1 MKGSDACSK
10 GSCPLMR
17 RLRAHPWMQTER
29 SRVLVLF
36 LSAAVLYLALIAVF
50 STVSFGQDFM
60 GPGVEAHPDIPFYQ
74 ERTRAILNGEVPY
87 LDFDTES
94 PPLIMYLMI
103 PAALM
108 GNSAMA
114 YALMFSGYAFI
125 TAGLIYTG
133 LRRFGNGRAWMATA
147 VFLFNPITWTTAAI
161 FIQDEMVVALFFV
174 LPILLLLCQRGTWSA
189 VASILG
195 TLTKVFSG
203 VLVPLV
209 LLKQKG
215 RDRIKALIAS
225 IATLG
230 LVSLPFLILGGED
243 FVFFFRYYLSQSG
256 VDGQK
261 EGISIWR
268 FLHDVGLSVPGPLLQ
283 LLFMGGTLLVLYII
297 WRKDIEPVRSGYLLL
312 MPFFLFFP
320 KIFTCYFI
328 IPFAVL
334 CLLSWDDKRPA
345 LLVTVAAFLAFFCQF
360 FESFEGS
367 ESFLP
372 TDGMWMALPI
382 AMSLAVHAVW
392 ICTVRILMEEPAI
405 RDCPPAP
412 GMPPRSGP

>member
-1 MKGSDACSK
+1 M
-10 GSCPLMR
+10 MQ
-17 RLRAHPWMQTER
+17 RLRSHPWMRTER
-29 SRVLVLF
+29 RRLLVLF
-36 LSAAVLYLALIAVF
+36 LAATILYLSLIAAF
-50 STVSFGQDFM
+50 NTVSFGQDLM
-60 GPGVEAHPDIPFYQ
+60 GPGVDAHPDVPFYQ
-74 ERTRAILNGEVPY
+74 ERTQAILDGEVPY

-108 GNSAMA
+108 GNSLLA

-133 LRRFGNGRAWMATA
+133 LRRFGSGRAWMASA
-147 VFLFNPITWTTAAI
+147 MFLFNPITWTTAVI

-174 LPILLLLCQRGTWSA
+174 LPLLLLLCQQGTWSA

-209 LLKQKG
+209 ILKQKG
-215 RDRIKALIAS
+215 RERMKALIAS

-261 EGISIWR
+261 EGISLWR
-268 FLHDVGLSVPGPLLQ
+268 FLHDAGLSVPGPLLQ
-283 LLFMGGTLLVLYII
+283 LLFVGGTILVLYLI
-297 WRKDIEPVRSGYLLL
+297 WKKDMEPIRAGFLLL

-334 CLLSWDDKRPA
+334 CLLSWDDRRPA
-345 LLVTVAAFLAFFCQF
+345 ALMTVAAFLAFFCQF

-382 AMSLAVHAVW
+382 AMSLTVHAIWVLV
-392 ICTVRILMEEPAI
+392 IRMLLQEPAVN
-405 RDCPPAP
+405 DCPPVP
-412 GMPPRSGP
+412 GMPPRSDP